1 MDEWG
6 IFDLDILFPIY
17 MWVMGTDVTI
27 VFMIGNVTI
36 LLNPVLKLQFFTLL
50 LLSVHFEIMFVYF
63 GSLRSFVNWVWSS
76 VNFLI

>member
-36 LLNPVLKLQFFTLL
+36 LLNPVLKLQFFYIT
-50 LLSVHFEIMFVYF
+50 VAFCPFWKYVCIFWQFEEFC
-63 GSLRSFVNWVWSS
+63 
-76 VNFLI
+76 